1 MQKPLEGLLVVA
13 LEQAVA
19 APFCTMRLAD
29 AGARV
34 IKLERPEGDFGRG
47 YDDVAMGQSSY
58 FVWLN
63 RGKESVV
70 VNLRAQEDRSLFEAL
85 VAKADVFVHNLKPGA
100 LERIGYNID
109 ALCRENRR
117 LIACSISGYGETG
130 PMAQRKAYDLLVQAE
145 SGLASI
151 TGGPSEAAR
160 VGFSIVDIATG
171 AVAVQAVLE
180 ALYGRTVTGKGTH
193 IRLSMFDTIVEW
205 MAVPFLHA
213 AQGRPPKRIGLA
225 HPSIAPYGVFRSG
238 DGKPILISI
247 QNEREWVALCERVL
261 GDAALLS
268 DQRFCSNV
276 ARVQNRE
283 ATDARVAAGFA
294 ALASSELVERLTQA
308 DIAFA
313 FVNEI
318 ADIVGHP
325 QLHTI
330 PIATPGGVLDVPA
343 PAPIWAEG
351 ERRYGSVPALGAH
364 SHSVRQEIAAKGRRR
379 EAGQNSRIMGKTV
392 GTETPSEPLSQEEPM
407 TLKQTFAEYL
417 KSQTD
422 VWRAQIKD
430 YEAQLGNTGAETR
443 ARYEKA
449 VAEMQARAEEARKL
463 LEQVKS
469 TNEVAWKDMQGATR
483 KAFADLQKGWAD
495 ALSRFQ

>member
-1 MQKPLEGLLVVA
+1 MNGQGGATAGFARLRPFVLRGSPAHNRARARASGRRNLFNMSRTRRWIRKQSPCEVLMLRPLEGLLVVS

-47 YDDVAMGQSSY
+47 YDDVALGQSSY

-63 RGKESVV
+63 RGKESVTV
-70 VNLRAQEDRSLFEAL
+70 DLKLAHDRALLDAL
-85 VAKADVFVHNLKPGA
+85 LERADVFVQNLKPGA
-100 LERIGYNID
+100 VDRMGYPVD
-109 ALCRENRR
+109 ALCRTHPR

-171 AVAVQAVLE
+171 AVAAQAILE
-180 ALYGRTVTGKGTH
+180 ALYGRTVSGRGAD

-213 AQGRPPKRIGLA
+213 AHGRPPRRIGLA
-225 HPSIAPYGVFRSG
+225 HPSIAPYGVFRSR

-247 QNEREWVALCERVL
+247 QNEREWAILCNEVL
-261 GDAALLS
+261 ADPGFMTDH
-268 DQRFCSNV
+268 RFSSNV
-276 ARVQNRE
+276 ARVQNR
-283 ATDARVAAGFA
+283 ADTDARVAAGFS
-294 ALASSELVERLTQA
+294 ALDASQLVERLSQA

-318 ADIVGHP
+318 TD
-325 QLHTI
+325 L
-330 PIATPGGVLDVPA
+330 L
-343 PAPIWAEG
+343 
-351 ERRYGSVPALGAH
+351 
-364 SHSVRQEIAAKGRRR
+364 SHSQ
-379 EAGQNSRIMGKTV
+379 
-392 GTETPSEPLSQEEPM
+392 
-407 TLKQTFAEYL
+407 
-417 KSQTD
+417 
-422 VWRAQIKD
+422 
-430 YEAQLGNTGAETR
+430 
-443 ARYEKA
+443 
-449 VAEMQARAEEARKL
+449 
-463 LEQVKS
+463 
-469 TNEVAWKDMQGATR
+469 
-483 KAFADLQKGWAD
+483 
-495 ALSRFQ
+495 